1 MSYNTKQHR
10 LPNNPPK
17 ERNNM
22 PEKITIPLSEKYT
35 NPAEIF
41 LDTGIA
47 YKIANKMGDI
57 APHQLRKILNVLKE
71 SVTIVKR
78 NPNKFIDARNK
89 LYYIVPLTAYNTG
102 RNKGLQEL
110 YNFVYQHINE
120 KAIQS
125 PKDIEIL
132 DQIFTS
138 IIAYHKV
145 LNQNKKEK

>member
-10 LPNNPPK
+10 LPNKPPK

-57 APHQLRKILNVLKE
+57 APHQLSKNSKCLKRICNNRK
-71 SVTIVKR
+71 T
-78 NPNKFIDARNK
+78 
-89 LYYIVPLTAYNTG
+89 
-102 RNKGLQEL
+102 
-110 YNFVYQHINE
+110 
-120 KAIQS
+120 
-125 PKDIEIL
+125 
-132 DQIFTS
+132 
-138 IIAYHKV
+138 
-145 LNQNKKEK
+145 

>member
-10 LPNNPPK
+10 LPNKPPK

-71 SVTIVKR
+71 YVTIVKR

-102 RNKGLQEL
+102 RNKGLQ
-110 YNFVYQHINE
+110 V
-120 KAIQS
+120 
-125 PKDIEIL
+125 
-132 DQIFTS
+132 TS
-138 IIAYHKV
+138 FS
-145 LNQNKKEK
+145 

>member
-10 LPNNPPK
+10 LPNKPPK

-57 APHQLRKILNVLKE
+57 APHLLMLEIN
-71 SVTIVKR
+71 
-78 NPNKFIDARNK
+78 FIT
-89 LYYIVPLTAYNTG
+89 LFP
-102 RNKGLQEL
+102 
-110 YNFVYQHINE
+110 
-120 KAIQS
+120 
-125 PKDIEIL
+125 
-132 DQIFTS
+132 
-138 IIAYHKV
+138 
-145 LNQNKKEK
+145 

>member
-1 MSYNTKQHR
+1 MIDK
-10 LPNNPPK
+10 
-17 ERNNM
+17 
-22 PEKITIPLSEKYT
+22 
-35 NPAEIF
+35 
-41 LDTGIA
+41 D
-47 YKIANKMGDI
+47 NKMYVAHAAAPLYINPKMINRHGLIAGATGTGKTVSLQVLAETFSIAGVPCFLADMKGDLSGVSQPG
-57 APHQLRKILNVLKE
+57 AV
-71 SVTIVKR
+71 
-78 NPNKFIDARNK
+78 NKFIDARNK

>member
-1 MSYNTKQHR
+1 MSYNTNKRGSQNK
-10 LPNNPPK
+10 LSK
-17 ERNNM
+17 ETNNM
-22 PEKITIPLSEKYT
+22 PKKITIPLSEKYT

-47 YKIANKMGDI
+47 YKIADKMGDI
-57 APHQLRKILNVLKE
+57 PPHQLRKILNVLKE
-71 SVTIVKR
+71 AITIVKR
-78 NPNKFIDARNK
+78 DSNKFLDARNK

>member
-10 LPNNPPK
+10 LPNKPPK

-57 APHQLRKILNVLKE
+57 APHQLRKILNVLMLE
-71 SVTIVKR
+71 I
-78 NPNKFIDARNK
+78 NFIT
-89 LYYIVPLTAYNTG
+89 LFP
-102 RNKGLQEL
+102 
-110 YNFVYQHINE
+110 
-120 KAIQS
+120 
-125 PKDIEIL
+125 
-132 DQIFTS
+132 
-138 IIAYHKV
+138 
-145 LNQNKKEK
+145 